1 MLTQEYEAWTHSE
14 QMEHSNPS
22 PPLLHGSE
30 GHRRACDANDTCD
43 SSVKGLPVKKPETWG
58 SCSQDPELGS
68 WLLGP
73 HHSLGLGLSPA
84 AMWNRCTLLP
94 GGQLMLEPFEILSL
108 SDLARDQLWG
118 TATGGL
124 AGDSLL
130 WIKSY
135 RP

>member
-1 MLTQEYEAWTHSE
+1 MPATPEAGLTNGRASQSRG
-14 QMEHSNPS
+14 QRCLGPLGPS
-22 PPLLHGSE
+22 RPAPA
-30 GHRRACDANDTCD
+30 RRA
-43 SSVKGLPVKKPETWG
+43 
-58 SCSQDPELGS
+58 
-68 WLLGP
+68 LGP
-73 HHSLGLGLSPA
+73 AAAPQRRPLS
-84 AMWNRCTLLP
+84 P
-94 GGQLMLEPFEILSL
+94 GGQLMLEPFEIFSL

>member
-1 MLTQEYEAWTHSE
+1 MTLWF
-14 QMEHSNPS
+14 
-22 PPLLHGSE
+22 
-30 GHRRACDANDTCD
+30 
-43 SSVKGLPVKKPETWG
+43 
-58 SCSQDPELGS
+58 
-68 WLLGP
+68 LGP
-73 HHSLGLGLSPA
+73 HCPPCGSESVLTR
-84 AMWNRCTLLP
+84 RCMKRRLLLP

-124 AGDSLL
+124 AGDSLF

>member
-1 MLTQEYEAWTHSE
+1 
-14 QMEHSNPS
+14 
-22 PPLLHGSE
+22 
-30 GHRRACDANDTCD
+30 
-43 SSVKGLPVKKPETWG
+43 
-58 SCSQDPELGS
+58 
-68 WLLGP
+68 
-73 HHSLGLGLSPA
+73 
-84 AMWNRCTLLP
+84 MWNRCTLLP